1 MRNPVANGLLLLTLL
16 LCLPLC
22 GLAAGNA
29 TQLVAAARA
38 QIGVT
43 KSYDPAYVRL
53 AYPGGDVPPE
63 TGVCSDVVVRAFRK
77 LGMDLQQQ
85 VHEDMRANFAKYP
98 QKWGLKKPDSNIDH
112 RRVPNLMKYFERQG
126 SSVPLTKKPADYQP
140 GDIVAWKLGGGITH
154 IGLVSDARTP
164 DGTPLIIHNIG
175 RGAQEENLLFK
186 FDIIGH
192 YRWRFGNR

>member
-1 MRNPVANGLLLLTLL
+1 MILLMRGLLLAML
-16 LCLPLC
+16 LCLPAR
-22 GLAAGNA
+22 GLAAGDA
-29 TQLVAAARA
+29 RDLVASARA

-43 KSYDPAYVRL
+43 KTYDPAYVAL
-53 AYPGGDVPPE
+53 KYPAGDVPPE

-77 LGMDLQQQ
+77 LGLDLQKL

-98 QKWGLKKPDSNIDH
+98 QKWGLKKPDPNIDH

-126 SSVPLTKKPADYQP
+126 AALAASKKPADYRA
-140 GDIVAWKLGGGITH
+140 GDVVAWNLGGGITH
-154 IGLVSDARTP
+154 IGIVSDAKAT

-186 FDIIGH
+186 YEIIGH
-192 YRWRFGNR
+192 YRWRFAP